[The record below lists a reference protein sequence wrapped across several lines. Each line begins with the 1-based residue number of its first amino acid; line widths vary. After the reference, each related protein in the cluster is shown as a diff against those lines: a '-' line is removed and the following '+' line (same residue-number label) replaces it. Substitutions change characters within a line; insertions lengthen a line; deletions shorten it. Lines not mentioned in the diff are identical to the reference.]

1 MARWD
6 LPTESE
12 GKQMKLHLKFKKGD
26 KVVWGYGDGVSE
38 IGVVLSTSKTGKVAK
53 VRIPSGTVVYPSLI
67 WLKKEV
73 I

>member
-1 MARWD
+1 
-6 LPTESE
+6 LEKEE
-12 GKQMKLHLKFKKGD
+12 GKEMKLYLKLKKDD

-38 IGVVLSTSKTGKVAK
+38 TGVVLSTSKTGKVAK
-53 VRIPSGTVVYPSLI
+53 VRLPSGTVVYPSLT